1 MKIIITKKDFEIQ
14 NATLSEVITSLCVGF
29 AHILTMP
36 EVKETPEL
44 RAFVAHKIMV
54 GVETALHLGL
64 QDGESKTPEK
74 FESVDTSMLE
84 KLAKKMKEE
93 EGGE

>member
-1 MKIIITKKDFEIQ
+1 MKIIITKEDFEIQ
-14 NATLSEVITSLCVGF
+14 DATLSEIIASLCAGF

-36 EVKETPEL
+36 EIKEKPEL

-54 GVETALHLGL
+54 GVELALHLGL
-64 QDGESKTPEK
+64 QDGGSKTPEK
-74 FESVDTSMLE
+74 FESVDMRILE